1 MWKNRLGYILA
12 FSGCM
17 ILLFA
22 YSRPFMLYSVVL
34 LMTLAV
40 AMYLFLRRDIRSIET
55 VLTIAPTVK
64 EGQEVFLSVD
74 ISSEH
79 FFHAAGYVMAE
90 LEIRN
95 EMFDTVEHKKFLM
108 SLSGRRNHFEI
119 PAETDFCGETCIE
132 CQNIWIFDLFKLFR
146 AGGKKPRAIRTVIYP
161 ETMDIRVELDK
172 NMAGAPQEEGMIQKR
187 KGNDLSEIFDIREY
201 VPGDDIRS
209 IHWKLS
215 SKTDTLILKEASD
228 PSHYNVVILPDF
240 GRKQLGETVSAREV
254 NAAVGIGVAVGQQ
267 FIMKGVPFCIA
278 FPGPNGLHL
287 TEIRN
292 KSDYQKMLT
301 QWLACRIQD
310 NGGDGLK
317 YLATGHMEKYFTR
330 LLILSAGKY
339 DQNLS
344 LLDGKIS
351 ITVLNAV
358 QDSNTVN
365 ASKNGTCQIVE
376 IPADNKKDT
385 YRIIC

>member
-1 MWKNRLGYILA
+1 MWKNRLGYIFILA
-12 FSGCM
+12 GCM

-22 YSRPFMLYSVVL
+22 YSRPFMLYTIFLLVV
-34 LMTLAV
+34 LAV

-55 VLTIAPTVK
+55 EMMIASTVK
-64 EGQEVFLSVD
+64 EGQEAFLSVD
-74 ISSEH
+74 ISSRH
-79 FFHAAGYVMAE
+79 FFHVAGYVMAE
-90 LEIRN
+90 LKIRN
-95 EMFDTVEHKKFLM
+95 QMFDTVEHRKFLM

-119 PAETDFCGETCIE
+119 MAETGLCGETCIE
-132 CQNIWIFDLFKLFR
+132 CQNIWFFDLFKLFR
-146 AGGKKPRAIRTVIYP
+146 IRGKKPGTVRTAIYP

-172 NMAGAPQEEGMIQKR
+172 NMAGAPQEEGMIQNR
-187 KGNDLSEIFDIREY
+187 RGNDPSEIFDIREY

-228 PSHYNVVILPDF
+228 PSHYNAVILPDF
-240 GRKQLGETVSAREV
+240 GRKQLGDTVSVREV
-254 NAAVGIGVAVGQQ
+254 NAAVGIGAAVGQQ
-267 FIMKGVPFCIA
+267 LIMKGVPFCVA
-278 FPGPNGLHL
+278 FPGQNGLHMM
-287 TEIRN
+287 EIRN

-301 QWLACRIQD
+301 EWLAFQIQD
-310 NGGDGLK
+310 NSGDGLK
-317 YLATGHMEKYFTR
+317 YFTTGHMEKYFTR

-358 QDSNTVN
+358 QDSATVN
-365 ASKNGTCQIVE
+365 ASRNGTCQIVE

>member
-1 MWKNRLGYILA
+1 
-12 FSGCM
+12 
-17 ILLFA
+17 
-22 YSRPFMLYSVVL
+22 
-34 LMTLAV
+34 
-40 AMYLFLRRDIRSIET
+40 
-55 VLTIAPTVK
+55 
-64 EGQEVFLSVD
+64 
-74 ISSEH
+74 
-79 FFHAAGYVMAE
+79 
-90 LEIRN
+90 
-95 EMFDTVEHKKFLM
+95 
-108 SLSGRRNHFEI
+108 
-119 PAETDFCGETCIE
+119 
-132 CQNIWIFDLFKLFR
+132 
-146 AGGKKPRAIRTVIYP
+146 
-161 ETMDIRVELDK
+161 
-172 NMAGAPQEEGMIQKR
+172 MIQNR

-301 QWLACRIQD
+301 QWLACRIQV

-358 QDSNTVN
+358 QDSTTVN

>member
-1 MWKNRLGYILA
+1 MRKNRLGYILIMA
-12 FSGCM
+12 GCM
-17 ILLFA
+17 ILLLG
-22 YSRPFMLYSVVL
+22 YSRPFMLYTTLLLVVV
-34 LMTLAV
+34 AA
-40 AMYLFLRRDIRSIET
+40 AMYLFLRRDVRDMET
-55 VLTIAPTVK
+55 KLTITPAIR
-64 EGQEVFLSVD
+64 EGQEAFLTID
-74 ISSEH
+74 ISSGH
-79 FFHAAGYVMAE
+79 FLHAAGYVLAE
-90 LEIRN
+90 IEIRN
-95 EMFDTVEHKKFLM
+95 EMFGRTEYRHFLM
-108 SLSGRRNHFEI
+108 SLNGQRGHFEI
-119 PAETDFCGETCIE
+119 PAETGLCGETYIE

-146 AGGKKPRAIRTVIYP
+146 IRGKNPGTVRTVIYP
-161 ETMDIRVELDK
+161 ETVDIRVELDK
-172 NMAGAPQEEGMIQKR
+172 NMTGAPQDEGMIQNR
-187 KGNDLSEIFDIREY
+187 KGNDPSEIFDIREY

-228 PSHYNVVILPDF
+228 PSHYNAVIIPDF
-240 GRKQLGETVSAREV
+240 GCEQLGDTVSVREV
-254 NAAVGIGVAVGQQ
+254 NAAVGIGAAVAQQ

-278 FPGPNGLHL
+278 FPGRNGLHL

-301 QWLACRIQD
+301 QWLAFRIQD
-310 NGGDGLK
+310 NSGDGLK
-317 YLATGHMEKYFTR
+317 YFVTGHMEKYFTR

-344 LLDGKIS
+344 FLDGKIS

-358 QDSNTVN
+358 QDRTTVN
-365 ASKNGTCQIVE
+365 ASRNGTCQIVE